1 MTLSLETR
9 APEQVARWWDK
20 AEAAVRCGQ
29 VRRARRFLRWILAY
43 CPDDEEAW
51 LWLAQLATR
60 SGERLAYLRQAQAF
74 HPNSLRVRAALRQTR
89 EQQLE
94 SSVRHLKPRRALVRC
109 LPDERRGSSLP
120 VAAQAQAWQPRRQ
133 FPQQPGRLRSWAS
146 QGLSAISPPD
156 PFAWFTFL
164 MPLLVYLLT
173 ACSTVYNLDSAEFS
187 VAAHV
192 LGIVRATG
200 YPVYLL
206 LAKAFTLILPVGD
219 VGFRLNVMSAVCA
232 AGATALLY
240 RLLVRLTQQRA
251 AALAASLL
259 FAFSYYLW
267 AQAVVAE
274 VYTLHNLLMVALVL
288 LLLRWEESQTD
299 RLLPAIGLLCGLSFG
314 NHMST
319 LLLVPGLVAF
329 LLAVRG
335 RQILQPRRLLLLL
348 APFVVGLGTYLY
360 LPLRYQAQPAYNYAG
375 QYDATGQ
382 FVPLDLT
389 RPANLWWLI
398 SGQGFRSLMFDY
410 TPAELLD
417 EIGAAIHR
425 LWGCFLGIGLI
436 PGLLGAWS
444 QFQRRKRYFVLFSL
458 IFLTNL
464 LFFVNYRVI
473 DKAAMFVPAYL
484 VWAVWIG
491 EGYAWLIRWVHDP
504 RRMAK
509 PRSPTWTWGL
519 ASLAI
524 VALLVNWPLV
534 DVHGDTR
541 ARDRAEAALSQAHPN
556 AIIFGWWTSAPPLQ
570 YQQLVEGQ
578 RQDVLVINRFLIGA
592 DEMYALINRSLGH
605 QPVYVMELDD
615 GLIGAYDPIPVGPM
629 YQLVPREVA
638 EAGP

>member
-1 MTLSLETR
+1 MTLSLEAR

-20 AEAAVRCGQ
+20 AEAAVRRGQ
-29 VRRARRFLRWILAY
+29 LPRARRFLRWILAY

-51 LWLAQLATR
+51 LWLAWLATR
-60 SGERLAYLRQAQAF
+60 WGERLAYLRQAQAF
-74 HPNSLRVRAALRQTR
+74 HPHSLRVRAALRQTR
-89 EQQLE
+89 EKQLE
-94 SSVRHLKPRRALVRC
+94 SSVRHLQPRRALVRC
-109 LPDERRGSSLP
+109 LPDERRGGAHP
-120 VAAQAQAWQPRRQ
+120 VSAQPQATP
-133 FPQQPGRLRSWAS
+133 PGRRSLKPGRFRPWAS
-146 QGLSAISPPD
+146 RGLSAISPPD
-156 PFAWFTFL
+156 PVAWSAFL
-164 MPLLVYLLT
+164 IPLLVYLLT

-206 LAKAFTLILPVGD
+206 LAKAFTLLLPVGD

-232 AGATALLY
+232 AGTTALLY
-240 RLLVRLTQQRA
+240 RLLLRLTRQRA
-251 AALAASLL
+251 AALAAALL

-274 VYTLHNLLMVALVL
+274 VYTLHTLLMVALLL

-329 LLAVRG
+329 LLAARG

-348 APFVVGLGTYLY
+348 APFVLGLGVYLY

-375 QYDATGQ
+375 QYDAMGQ

-444 QFQRRKRYFVLFSL
+444 QFRHRRRHFVLFGLTFLANL
-458 IFLTNL
+458 I
-464 LFFVNYRVI
+464 FFVNYRVV

-484 VWAVWIG
+484 IWAVWIG

-504 RRMAK
+504 RRMARS
-509 PRSPTWTWGL
+509 RSPTWAWGL

-592 DEMYALINRSLGH
+592 DEMYTLINDSLGH

-615 GLIGAYDPIPVGPM
+615 GLVGAYDPIPVGPM
-629 YQLVPREVA
+629 FQLIPREMA